1 MAIFKISDAL
11 TIPPYDEFTRMF
23 RLADGTDVTDI
34 EYWSW
39 RRELQRKQEE
49 ESFKARMEYELKCV
63 EATQFMGDMLNGY
76 APSIAISRSAKRRHH
91 GRT

>member
-1 MAIFKISDAL
+1 MANFKNSDAII
-11 TIPPYDEFTRMF
+11 IPPFDEYTRMF
-23 RLADGTDVTDI
+23 RLADGTDVADI

-39 RRELQRKQEE
+39 RKEFQRKQEE

-76 APSIAISRSAKRRHH
+76 APSIAISRSNKRKRHGH
-91 GRT
+91 T

>member
-1 MAIFKISDAL
+1 MAILEISEAL
-11 TIPPYDEFTRMF
+11 MIPPYNELTRMF
-23 RLADGTDVTDI
+23 HLADGTEISEI
-34 EYWSW
+34 EYWNW

-76 APSIAISRSAKRRHH
+76 APSIAISRSNKRRHH
-91 GRT
+91 GST